1 MKRQEEFNKEKE
13 TLCPWMGRSN
23 FAKMKSLPRFMYALN
38 PTAIKPL
45 MRFFGNSTHDFKIY
59 LEEFLLGTMS

>member
-1 MKRQEEFNKEKE
+1 
-13 TLCPWMGRSN
+13 MGRSN